1 MCEVGSDLPILES
14 QPYVILGT
22 VFKVSE
28 LWIPY
33 QRRRDDQ

>member
-1 MCEVGSDLPILES
+1 MCGVGSDLPILES
-14 QPYVILGT
+14 QPSVILGT

-33 QRRRDDQ
+33 QQCRDDQ